1 MPRAIW
7 NGAVIA
13 EAPPEAVETVEG
25 NTYFPP
31 SAIRREFFQDSETH
45 TVCGWKG
52 TANYFN
58 VVVDGKLNADAA
70 WYYPETKDAAR
81 NIKGYVAFWR
91 GVEVVN

>member
-1 MPRAIW
+1 MPQAIW

-25 NTYFPP
+25 NIYFPH
-31 SAIRREFFQDSETH
+31 SAIHPEFFQESETH

-52 TANYFN
+52 TASYFN
-58 VVVDGKLNADAA
+58 VVVDGKVNTDAA
-70 WYYPETKDAAR
+70 WYYPETKDEAR

-91 GVEVVN
+91 GVEIIA